1 MSEEDYKV
9 VFARNLKKY
18 MDLQN
23 KTQKD
28 LIDDLKLSSSTVS
41 NWCTAQKMP
50 RMNKV
55 QMLADYFGIEKSDL
69 IEDKSKEVE
78 LNKKDE
84 KEITNVLESTRE
96 YLMSQDGLMF
106 DGEPA
111 TEEGIQSIL
120 DALELG
126 LEIAKKRNIRLINT
140 KIKDKAND

>member
-126 LEIAKKRNIRLINT
+126 LEIAKKRNKEKYTPN
-140 KIKDKAND
+140 KYKNKG

>member
-9 VFARNLKKY
+9 VFAKILKKY

-126 LEIAKKRNIRLINT
+126 LEIAKKRNKEKYTPN
-140 KIKDKAND
+140 KYKNKG